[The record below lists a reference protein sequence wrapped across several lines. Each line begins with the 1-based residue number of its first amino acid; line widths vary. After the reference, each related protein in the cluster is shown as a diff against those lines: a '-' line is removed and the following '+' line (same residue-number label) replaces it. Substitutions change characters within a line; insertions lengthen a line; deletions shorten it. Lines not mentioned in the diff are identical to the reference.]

1 VISAVRIN
9 FATRRVY
16 LLCMDIVKEIKVS
29 EIRCESI
36 SIPYALQSWVKI
48 PGPAKM
54 SRTGHEK
61 SKSA

>member
-1 VISAVRIN
+1 
-9 FATRRVY
+9 
-16 LLCMDIVKEIKVS
+16 MDIVKEIKVS